1 MILLQMKNKNIAKVV
16 SDAILVLADY
26 TDRIVELYPG
36 LAGKLDYQCMVN
48 HINPLYKYFFNNPK
62 RMPVLIQD

>member
-1 MILLQMKNKNIAKVV
+1 MIILQMKNKNIAKVV

-36 LAGKLDYQCMVN
+36 LAGKF
-48 HINPLYKYFFNNPK
+48 KFFLNS
-62 RMPVLIQD
+62 Q

>member
-36 LAGKLDYQCMVN
+36 LAGKLKCSYQCALN
-48 HINPLYKYFFNNPK
+48 DINPT
-62 RMPVLIQD
+62 